1 MRRQA
6 AALSAFFVLAGC
18 TGQEASDRL
27 RHDLPT
33 VEVVDIIHARFPCY
47 SPDFHFYGY
56 RFRLRV
62 QGRYGYG
69 DICMNLSTR
78 EWTWVIL
85 PGYDLPPL
93 TPGRQ

>member
-1 MRRQA
+1 MCRA
-6 AALSAFFVLAGC
+6 AVVLMILLILAAC
-18 TGQEASDRL
+18 TPQEATLRL
-27 RHDLPT
+27 KNDLPVDS
-33 VEVVDIIHARFPCY
+33 VEIIHARFPCY

-62 QGRYGYG
+62 QGKYGYG